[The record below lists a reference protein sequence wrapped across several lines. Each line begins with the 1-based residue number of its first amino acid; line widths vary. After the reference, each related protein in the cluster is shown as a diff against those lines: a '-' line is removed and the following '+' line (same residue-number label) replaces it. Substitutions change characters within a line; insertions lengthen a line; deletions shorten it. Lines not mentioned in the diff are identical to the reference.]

1 VPEPPGQVTGAAPS
15 TAPRLVRAAVEA
27 WEVDPSAF
35 DVAVDALVRSAD
47 AWSTAEAEFGRIVA
61 CLWARGWTPLDLVH
75 VVGRRLSAGHARL
88 VAEAVV
94 AGAEGCSH
102 VEGWRA
108 QLEILDERLADA
120 APPRRQDRVRRLL
133 EAAAVAARLPVVPR
147 PRPSPRAAAA
157 GTRAPGP
164 VDQKLL
170 ARIRALLAKAEA
182 TTFEDE
188 ADAFTAKAQE
198 LLTRYAIDEAL
209 LQTPGTVG
217 EPSLRRILL
226 DDPYASAKAQLVATV
241 AHANGCRAVY
251 SSDVAW
257 VTVFGYDRDL
267 DAVELLVASL
277 LTQATRAM
285 VRFGSQ
291 VDAAGRPRT
300 RSFRRAFLLGFAAR
314 IGVRLRGAAQ
324 RTRDATGDGSAGLLP
339 VLARREERVEAAQRA
354 VFPELRTI
362 RTTASNA
369 AGWRAGEAAAELAS
383 LERSPHRLPDDRASR

>member
-1 VPEPPGQVTGAAPS
+1 VAAGAAPS

-35 DVAVDALVRSAD
+35 DVVVDALVRSPD

-61 CLWARGWTPLDLVH
+61 RLWERGWTPLDLVH
-75 VVGRRLSAGHARL
+75 VVRRRLSAGHARL

-94 AGAEGCSH
+94 AGAEGRPLA
-102 VEGWRA
+102 EGWRA
-108 QLEILDERLADA
+108 QLEILDERIADA

-133 EAAAVAARLPVVPR
+133 EAAAVAARLPVVPCA
-147 PRPSPRAAAA
+147 RPSPSAAAA
-157 GTRAPGP
+157 GTPVSGP
-164 VDQKLL
+164 VDPKLL
-170 ARIRALLAKAEA
+170 TRIRALLAKAEA

-300 RSFRRAFLLGFAAR
+300 RSFRQAFLLGFASR
-314 IGVRLRGAAQ
+314 IGIRLRGAAQ
-324 RTRDATGDGSAGLLP
+324 RTRDAAGDGSAGLVP
-339 VLARREERVEAAQRA
+339 VLARREERVEEAQRA
-354 VFPELRTI
+354 VFPELLAR
-362 RTTASNA
+362 RATASNA

-383 LERSPHRLPDDRASR
+383 LERSPHRLAGDRASP